1 VAAAILAPGTA
12 TGSLA
17 GEGYDMQERKPC
29 PVTRW
34 HILQADYGG
43 VQPLLSQLRNPLLT
57 VHCVRSMLP

>member
-12 TGSLA
+12 TGLLA

-43 VQPLLSQLRNPLLT
+43 VQPLLSQLRNPLL
-57 VHCVRSMLP
+57 